1 MTRAASNHDSRRL
14 RVAFI
19 GKGGSGKS
27 SLAGTVC
34 RHLARRGWPVLA
46 LDVDTLPGLAFSLG
60 APPDA
65 APRLPLG
72 LAKIVEGKRGRY
84 WKIGKGAG
92 PAHVVDTYALTTPD
106 GVRLLELG
114 KLPGNVKP
122 ETTMVF
128 RRVIQQFRRP
138 GWAMVADLAAGTRQP
153 VFGWSGFAPVRIIVM
168 EPNGKGLLTL
178 RNLASVATHVVV
190 NKVRSDA
197 DVERVRSATE
207 LPIVATVPYDRALSD
222 AERRGAA
229 PIEAVPDAPAVQAA
243 GDLATWLE
251 QAAVG

>member
-1 MTRAASNHDSRRL
+1 MRTPASNHDSRRL

-72 LAKIVEGKRGRY
+72 LATIVEGKRGRY
-84 WKIGKGAG
+84 WKVGRGAG
-92 PAHVVDTYALTTPD
+92 AAHLVDTYALTAPD

-114 KLPGNVKP
+114 KLPGHVKP
-122 ETTMVF
+122 ETTIVF
-128 RRVIQQFRRP
+128 RRVVEQFRRP
-138 GWAMVADLAAGTRQP
+138 GWAVVADLAAGTRQP
-153 VFGWSGFAPVRIIVM
+153 VFGWSGFALVRLLVV
-168 EPNGKGLLTL
+168 EPNAKGLITL
-178 RNLASVATHVVV
+178 RHLSNVATHIVV
-190 NKVRSDA
+190 NKVRGEA
-197 DVERVRSATE
+197 DIERVRNATD
-207 LPIVATVPYDRALSD
+207 LPIAATVPYDAGLSA
-222 AERRGAA
+222 AERHGAA
-229 PIEAVPDAPAVQAA
+229 PIEAVPDAPAVAVAA
-243 GDLATWLE
+243 DLAAWLE
-251 QAAVG
+251 QTAAA

>member
-1 MTRAASNHDSRRL
+1 MAGTNGTAGARP

-27 SLAGTVC
+27 SIAGTVA

-60 APPDA
+60 APPGSE
-65 APRLPLG
+65 PRLPLG
-72 LAKIVEGKRGRY
+72 LATIVEGKRGRY

-92 PAHVVDTYALTTPD
+92 PAHLVDTYALTTPD

-114 KLPGNVKP
+114 KLPGHVKP
-122 ETTMVF
+122 ETTVVF
-128 RRVIQQFRRP
+128 RQVVLHFKRP
-138 GWAMVADLAAGTRQP
+138 GWAIVGDLAAGTRQP
-153 VFGWSGFAPVRIIVM
+153 VFGWSSFAPVRIAVL
-168 EPNGKGLLTL
+168 EPNAKGLITL
-178 RNLASVATHVVV
+178 RNLQTVTTHVLI

-197 DVERVRSATE
+197 DIERVRSATD
-207 LPIVATVPYDRALSD
+207 LPIAAAVPYDPALSE

-229 PIEAVPDAPAVQAA
+229 AIDFAPDAPAVHETLR
-243 GDLATWLE
+243 LATWLE
-251 QAAVG
+251 EAAV

>member
-1 MTRAASNHDSRRL
+1 MTQTDGSGRGRL

-27 SLAGTVC
+27 SLAGTVA
-34 RHLARRGWPVLA
+34 RFLARSGWPVLA

-60 APPDA
+60 APPGA
-65 APRLPLG
+65 EPRLPLG
-72 LAKIVEGKRGRY
+72 LASIVQGKHGRY

-92 PAHVVDTYALTTPD
+92 PAHLVDTYSLATPD

-114 KLPGNVKP
+114 KLPGHVKP

-128 RRVIQQFRRP
+128 RRVVLGFKRP

-153 VFGWSGFAPVRIIVM
+153 VFGWSSFAPVRIAVL
-168 EPNGKGLLTL
+168 EPNAKGLITL
-178 RNLASVATHVVV
+178 RNLRTVATHVLV

-197 DVERVRSATE
+197 DVERVRSATD
-207 LPIVATVPYDRALSD
+207 LPIAATVPYDTELSA

-229 PIEAVPDAPAVQAA
+229 PIDAAPDAPAVQAA
-243 GDLATWLE
+243 RRLAQWLE
-251 QAAVG
+251 KAAV